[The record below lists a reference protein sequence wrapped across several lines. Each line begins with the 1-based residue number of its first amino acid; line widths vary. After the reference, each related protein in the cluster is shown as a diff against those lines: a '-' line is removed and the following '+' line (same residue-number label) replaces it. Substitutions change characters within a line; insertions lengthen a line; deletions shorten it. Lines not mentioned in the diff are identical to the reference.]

1 MNAAIE
7 IQRTGKTLAKE
18 RQRLFTKE
26 NFNLSFL
33 LASSLSI
40 FGARASLLAR
50 VKYLGNSDG
59 M

>member
-26 NFNLSFL
+26 KFNLSFL
-33 LASSLSI
+33 SASSLSI

>member
-1 MNAAIE
+1 MNAVIE

-18 RQRLFTKE
+18 RQRLFIKE
-26 NFNLSFL
+26 KFNLSFL
-33 LASSLSI
+33 SAFNLSI
-40 FGARASLLAR
+40 FSARASLLTR